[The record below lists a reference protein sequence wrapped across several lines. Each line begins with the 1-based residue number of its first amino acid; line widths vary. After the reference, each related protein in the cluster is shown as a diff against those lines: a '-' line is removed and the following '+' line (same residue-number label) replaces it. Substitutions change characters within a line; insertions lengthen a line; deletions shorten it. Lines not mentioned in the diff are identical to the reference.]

1 MTTKHLKADISLA
14 ERRRIEREQ
23 WAEIRA
29 MLAPRHFAAMHEQ
42 MAIDAALAR
51 LEIEALL
58 DAAPSINAIMA
69 GRAHDAVP
77 VTAPVS
83 SVPDAPALA
92 PLPVVARPSVPDMPY
107 DLRYHLGL
115 R

>member
-1 MTTKHLKADISLA
+1 MKADISLA
-14 ERRRIEREQ
+14 ERRRIEGEQ

-51 LEIEALL
+51 LELEALI
-58 DAAPSINAIMA
+58 DAAPRIQAIMRGGA
-69 GRAHDAVP
+69 APMLAPVVIPEPAPPPAPVP
-77 VTAPVS
+77 VAV
-83 SVPDAPALA
+83 
-92 PLPVVARPSVPDMPY
+92 RPSAPDLPF

>member
-1 MTTKHLKADISLA
+1 MKADIPLA
-14 ERRRIEREQ
+14 ERRRMEREQ

-42 MAIDAALAR
+42 MTIDATLAR
-51 LEIEALL
+51 LEREALIEAAPAIY
-58 DAAPSINAIMA
+58 AAM
-69 GRAHDAVP
+69 GRTAVP
-77 VTAPVS
+77 VPAPVVMPEPVAPEPVAVRPGAPD
-83 SVPDAPALA
+83 VPF
-92 PLPVVARPSVPDMPY
+92 

>member
-1 MTTKHLKADISLA
+1 M
-14 ERRRIEREQ
+14 EREQ

-29 MLAPRHFAAMHEQ
+29 MLAPRHFAAMREQ

-51 LEIEALL
+51 LELEHLQSVAPVVQAILAGLRA
-58 DAAPSINAIMA
+58 DAAPAPA
-69 GRAHDAVP
+69 P
-77 VTAPVS
+77 VVTAESESPPAPVS
-83 SVPDAPALA
+83 ALSV
-92 PLPVVARPSVPDMPY
+92 RPGAPDMPF

>member
-1 MTTKHLKADISLA
+1 MKADISLA

-51 LEIEALL
+51 LELEALL
-58 DAAPSINAIMA
+58 DAAPAINAIMA
-69 GRAHDAVP
+69 GLRPDAVAVP
-77 VTAPVS
+77 APGVTAEPES
-83 SVPDAPALA
+83 APAPMPALSVRPGA
-92 PLPVVARPSVPDMPY
+92 PDLPY

>member
-1 MTTKHLKADISLA
+1 MKADISLA

-23 WAEIRA
+23 QAEIRV
-29 MLAPRHFAAMHEQ
+29 MLAPRHFATMREQ

-51 LEIEALL
+51 LELECLI
-58 DAAPSINAIMA
+58 DAAPAITAIMRGGA
-69 GRAHDAVP
+69 
-77 VTAPVS
+77 APV
-83 SVPDAPALA
+83 PAPVVMPEPEPVAPPV
-92 PLPVVARPSVPDMPY
+92 PLPVAARPGAPDLPF

>member
-1 MTTKHLKADISLA
+1 MKADISLA

-29 MLAPRHFAAMHEQ
+29 MLAPRHFAAMREQ
-42 MAIDAALAR
+42 MAIDAVMHR
-51 LEIEALL
+51 LECEALVE
-58 DAAPSINAIMA
+58 AAPAIYAAM
-69 GRAHDAVP
+69 GRTAVP
-77 VTAPVS
+77 MPAPV
-83 SVPDAPALA
+83 VMPEPEPVAPEPVAVRPGAPDL
-92 PLPVVARPSVPDMPY
+92 PY

>member
-1 MTTKHLKADISLA
+1 MKADISLA
-14 ERRRIEREQ
+14 ERRRIERDQ

-29 MLAPRHFAAMHEQ
+29 MLAPRHFAAMREQ

-51 LEIEALL
+51 LEREALIEAAPAIY
-58 DAAPSINAIMA
+58 AAM
-69 GRAHDAVP
+69 GRTAVP
-77 VTAPVS
+77 VPAPVVMPEPEPAPPPTP
-83 SVPDAPALA
+83 VPLVSRPGAPD
-92 PLPVVARPSVPDMPY
+92 LPF

>member
-1 MTTKHLKADISLA
+1 MKADISLA

-23 WAEIRA
+23 QAEIRA
-29 MLAPRHFAAMHEQ
+29 MLAPRHFATMRDQ

-51 LEIEALL
+51 LELEALI
-58 DAAPSINAIMA
+58 DAAPAIYA
-69 GRAHDAVP
+69 AIGRTAVP
-77 VTAPVS
+77 MPAPVVMPEPEPVAPP
-83 SVPDAPALA
+83 VPVPVAVRPGAPD
-92 PLPVVARPSVPDMPY
+92 LPF